1 MLPKDKRG
9 ISFEREKGGS
19 PMGQKERLINEA
31 LAEVMELRLDRY
43 HTIFLANMVVRRI
56 NKPTAK
62 MDVLAE
68 EVMAD
73 MPLLYEKKNLIVVS
87 ARRSLENLEEA
98 LDGSKTIPE
107 SWLTGQVVSHTV
119 KALAERISA
128 KVFVPNNTSE
138 D

>member
-19 PMGQKERLINEA
+19 PMGLTEKLINEA
-31 LAEVMELRLDRY
+31 MMQVMELRLDRY

-56 NKPTAK
+56 NRPNAK

-73 MPLLYEKKNLIVVS
+73 MPVLYNKKNLIVVS
-87 ARRSLENLEEA
+87 ARKSLENLEEA
-98 LDGSKTIPE
+98 LDQSSTIPE
-107 SWLTGQVVSHTV
+107 NWLTGQVVSRTV
-119 KALAERISA
+119 KELVRRVSA
-128 KVFVPNNTSE
+128 KVFISKTSE

>member
-1 MLPKDKRG
+1 MGLT
-9 ISFEREKGGS
+9 EK
-19 PMGQKERLINEA
+19 LINEA
-31 LAEVMELRLDRY
+31 MMQVMELRLDRY

-56 NKPTAK
+56 NRPNAK

-73 MPLLYEKKNLIVVS
+73 MPVLYDKKNLIVIS
-87 ARRSLENLEEA
+87 ARKSLENLEEA
-98 LDGSKTIPE
+98 LDQSSTIPE
-107 SWLTGQVVSHTV
+107 NWLRGQAVSHTV

>member
-1 MLPKDKRG
+1 
-9 ISFEREKGGS
+9 
-19 PMGQKERLINEA
+19 MGQKERLINEA

-98 LDGSKTIPE
+98 LDGSKTIPK